1 MDFGQTAHS
10 ALDKLLEVIQDVG
23 QQDELLWIEKRR
35 GRVIEQLC
43 ALNGDT
49 NARDLVLLVPELGHL
64 LVQAFELLRE
74 FFGTDHGCMLVR
86 ILSVLALAHSDG
98 LIHTLALASQ
108 IVANVLA
115 IGQRLEHGEDLEL
128 LSFPRLKV

>member
-74 FFGTDHGCMLVR
+74 FFGTDHRCMLVR

-128 LSFPRLKV
+128 LALPRLKV